1 MDDLDK
7 RIIKLLSK
15 DGRTSFRDLSK
26 TLEVT
31 EKTIRMRYT
40 NLIDS
45 GILEIVGRINPITIG
60 LKEGAIIQLKTKPN
74 SLHKVIAY
82 LKNIQSIRYIT
93 VTTGEYPLLIQVA
106 AANQEQ
112 ITELILSLYEH
123 SEVTELNTMV
133 QLEVS
138 KSSYQ
143 VNWIPDLLVNGGGNS
158 NVYT

>member
-1 MDDLDK
+1 MKSSIDDLDK
-7 RIIKLLSK
+7 SIIKLLSK
-15 DGRTSFRDLSK
+15 DGRMSFRDLSK

-31 EKTIRMRYT
+31 EKTIRMRYM

-60 LKEGAIIQLKTKPN
+60 LKEGAIIQLKIKPN
-74 SLHKVIAY
+74 GLHKVIAD
-82 LKNIQSIRYIT
+82 LKKIQHIRYIT

-106 AANQEQ
+106 AANQEH
-112 ITELILSLYEH
+112 ITNLILSLYEH
-123 SEVTELNTMV
+123 SEVKELNTMI

-143 VNWIPDLLVNGGGNS
+143 VD
-158 NVYT
+158 

>member
-1 MDDLDK
+1 MKSSIDDLDK
-7 RIIKLLSK
+7 NIIKLLSK
-15 DGRTSFRDLSK
+15 DGRMSFRELSK

-31 EKTIRMRYT
+31 EKTIRMRYM

-60 LKEGAIIQLKTKPN
+60 LKEGAFIQLKIKPN
-74 SLHKVIAY
+74 GLHKVIAD
-82 LKNIQSIRYIT
+82 LKKIQHIRYIT

-106 AANQEQ
+106 AANQEH
-112 ITELILSLYEH
+112 ITKLILSLYEH
-123 SEVTELNTMV
+123 SEVNELNTMI

-143 VNWIPDLLVNGGGNS
+143 VD
-158 NVYT
+158 